1 MVKRCCY
8 QYYYCIGGSHG
19 FLPGAKGWL
28 WSWAFFRIWAYSGP
42 LSPRKSNG
50 DVAAPG
56 IEVVGKHRWTE
67 QREIRERR
75 SSPERVGLRNG
86 LGRKRLEMVAVPN
99 RETGKSRAIKNE
111 ERELDRVR
119 RKGRLTMRV
128 KEEEEE

>member
-50 DVAAPG
+50 DVAA
-56 IEVVGKHRWTE
+56 VVSILETAVDVDFGDSLSWL
-67 QREIRERR
+67 
-75 SSPERVGLRNG
+75 VGVIAVDSVFGFGVMTLAI
-86 LGRKRLEMVAVPN
+86 LGAV
-99 RETGKSRAIKNE
+99 TA
-111 ERELDRVR
+111 
-119 RKGRLTMRV
+119 
-128 KEEEEE
+128 